1 MDDAGKI
8 RATLRVVPD
17 QTGFAVP
24 RPSPQKVDEAARK
37 LDALGF
43 KVLHRSRF
51 GVDVLGSP
59 DQYRKHLNVSIPP
72 NQRSFVAA
80 VQDKTLSNLVDSLEI
95 VPPAKLL

>member
-1 MDDAGKI
+1 MDEAGKI

-17 QTGFAVP
+17 QTEFAVP
-24 RPSPQKVDEAARK
+24 RPSPEKMDEVARK

-43 KVLHRSRF
+43 QVVRRSRF
-51 GVDVLGSP
+51 GVDVLGSA
-59 DQYRKHLNVSIPP
+59 DQYRQHLKVSIPA

-80 VQDKTLSNLVDSLEI
+80 VQDNALRNLVDFVEV